1 MLSADDLTLSTDIVL
16 ALCSFGL
23 PVAVT
28 CVAFGIAW
36 IVDPIRAA
44 IAAAEAEAR

>member
-1 MLSADDLTLSTDIVL
+1 MLSADDLTLSTDVVL

-28 CVAFGIAW
+28 AIAFGIAW
-36 IVDPIRAA
+36 AVCPSLSSGRA
-44 IAAAEAEAR
+44 